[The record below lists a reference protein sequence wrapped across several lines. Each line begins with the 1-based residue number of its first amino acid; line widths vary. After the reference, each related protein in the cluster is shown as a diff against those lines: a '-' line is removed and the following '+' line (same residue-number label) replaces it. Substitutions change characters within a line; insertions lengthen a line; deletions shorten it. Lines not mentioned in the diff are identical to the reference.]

1 MRGLF
6 RAFTFTALPLVLAVI
21 SSNASA
27 QQVAG
32 SKDPASIWPS
42 RPQRVAPYVS
52 EPEIRTRIEGL
63 LASPGTFLSTD
74 YYRIEM
80 RFGPPVRIDAVVV
93 SAVESSARM
102 LGLRVQ
108 VRDDDRARQLEN
120 AAYLDLDEIEKFS
133 RAIATM
139 SDLAARWTGRDERR
153 AGDLSFATAGGLR
166 LTIYQTGHP
175 SGRVQRAYLSTGF
188 TEPVTTSF
196 ELSDLVALK
205 QAVDQALALLKG
217 K

>member
-6 RAFTFTALPLVLAVI
+6 RAFRFTALPLALVVI

-42 RPQRVAPYVS
+42 QQQRAAPYVT
-52 EPEIRTRIEGL
+52 EPEIRTKIEGL

-80 RFGPPVRIDAVVV
+80 RFGPPVRLDAVVV
-93 SAVESSARM
+93 TAVESNARM

-108 VRDDDRARQLEN
+108 VRDDDRSRQIEN
-120 AAYLDLDEIEKFS
+120 SAYLDLDEIEKLS
-133 RAIATM
+133 RAIAAM
-139 SDLAARWTGRDERR
+139 STLAGKWTRSDERR
-153 AGDLSFATAGGLR
+153 AGDLSFASAGGLR
-166 LTIYQTGHP
+166 LSIYQTGHP
-175 SGRVQRAYLSTGF
+175 SGRAQRAYLSTGF
-188 TEPVTTSF
+188 TDPVTTSF
-196 ELSDLVALK
+196 ELSDLVTLK
-205 QAVDQALALLKG
+205 QAVDQVLALLREK
-217 K
+217 